1 MWWRAAIPRDDRAEM
16 TGRSSTS
23 RSTPSPPE
31 PGVRVVIATG
41 NRGKAREFGRLLG
54 GGFSVVALPD
64 TVRLPEETG
73 VTFAENALL
82 KALSVFAA
90 LDGTVAVLADD
101 SGLEVDALGGEP
113 GVRSARYA
121 GEAATDEEN
130 VTLLLSRL
138 GDTLD
143 RSGRFVCALAMV
155 VPTNVAGA
163 PLIYE
168 FSGELAGGIASAA
181 AGEGG
186 FGYDPVFIPA
196 GWDMTLG
203 EASPGMKDAL
213 SHRARAVAGLRD
225 AFTRGEVAAGG

>member
-1 MWWRAAIPRDDRAEM
+1 M
-16 TGRSSTS
+16 
-23 RSTPSPPE
+23 
-31 PGVRVVIATG
+31 IATG
-41 NRGKAREFGRLLG
+41 NRGKAREFSRLLG
-54 GGFSVVALPD
+54 GGFNVEALPD

-90 LDGTVAVLADD
+90 LDGIVAVLADD
-101 SGLEVDALGGEP
+101 SGLEVDALGGDP

-121 GEAATDEEN
+121 GEAATDEDN

-155 VPTNVAGA
+155 VPTKTADV
-163 PLIYE
+163 PLVYE
-168 FSGELAGGIASAA
+168 FTGELAGSIASAP
-181 AGEGG
+181 AGAGG

-196 GWDMTLG
+196 GWAMTLA
-203 EASPGMKDAL
+203 EADPGQKDAV
-213 SHRARAVAGLRD
+213 SHRARAVAGLLD
-225 AFTRGEVAAGG
+225 AVTRGEVVAGG

>member
-1 MWWRAAIPRDDRAEM
+1 M
-16 TGRSSTS
+16 TERSPASGSTS
-23 RSTPSPPE
+23 RSAPSPPW
-31 PGVRVVIATG
+31 PGLRVVIATR

-54 GGFSVVALPD
+54 GGFSVEALPD

-73 VTFAENALL
+73 VTFAENGLL

-90 LDGTVAVLADD
+90 LEGTVAVLADD
-101 SGLEVDALGGEP
+101 SGLEVEALEGDP

-121 GEAATDEEN
+121 GEAATDEAN

-155 VPTNVAGA
+155 VPTKTEGV

-168 FSGELAGGIASAA
+168 FTGELAGSIASVP
-181 AGEGG
+181 AGARG
-186 FGYDPVFIPA
+186 FGYDPVFVPA
-196 GWDMTLG
+196 GWDMTLA
-203 EASPGMKDAL
+203 EADPGQKDAV
-213 SHRARAVAGLRD
+213 SHRARAVAGLLD
-225 AFTRGEVAAGG
+225 AVMRGEVVSGG